1 MEQSNATTE
10 IQPEDMMGYE
20 PPKEETVTPQETE
33 ATKETPQETVN
44 RMMKEVK
51 LDENGKIIYPDDID
65 PMLKIAM
72 ATTKSYRDTQSAYT
86 KNQQSAKELEA
97 ERDAL
102 REKLATHSQKP
113 LELTT
118 EQQSELDKLYVDNPQ
133 AWRAKMNMLEKQSS
147 DAIQAELDT
156 VTKEVTEKAGAEFEL
171 ARRYSYLEEF
181 NSTRGDNQIT
191 TDILDNDIPARIN
204 NKLAN
209 SEVTFEEY
217 LVEVSDYLGAGKVV
231 SKETPAQTTDLN
243 KANGGAVAS
252 GTTKEEGQIDYS
264 QQSF

>member
-1 MEQSNATTE
+1 MSATTE
-10 IQPEDMMGYE
+10 NNQPEDMMGYE
-20 PPKEETVTPQETE
+20 VPKAEEITPSESST
-33 ATKETPQETVN
+33 TTETPQETVN

-51 LDENGKIIYPDDID
+51 LDEQGKIIYPDDID

-102 REKLATHSQKP
+102 QAKLAEHSQKP

-118 EQQSELDKLYVDNPQ
+118 EQQSELDKLYVESPQ

-147 DAIQAELDT
+147 DAIKEELTT
-156 VTKEVTEKAGAEFEL
+156 VTEEVRQKAGAEFEL
-171 ARRYSYLEEF
+171 ARRYTYLEEF
-181 NSTRGDNQIT
+181 NSTRGENVIT
-191 TDILDNDIPARIN
+191 PDILDNDIPARIN

-231 SKETPAQTTDLN
+231 SKEAPSQTTNLN
-243 KANGGAVAS
+243 QANGGAVAS
-252 GTTKEEGQIDYS
+252 GVTKEEGAVDYGS
-264 QQSF
+264 MTF

>member
-1 MEQSNATTE
+1 MSATTDNNK
-10 IQPEDMMGYE
+10 PEDMMGYE
-20 PPKEETVTPQETE
+20 SQPTEETKPE
-33 ATKETPQETVN
+33 ATSTKETPQDTLN

-51 LDENGKIIYPDDID
+51 TDEQGKIIYPDDID
-65 PMLKIAM
+65 PMLKLAM
-72 ATTKSYRDTQSAYT
+72 ANAKSYRDTQSAYT
-86 KNQQSAKELEA
+86 KNQQSTKELEA

-102 REKLATHSQKP
+102 REKLAVHSQKP

-118 EQQSELDKLYVDNPQ
+118 EQQTELDKLYVDNPN

-147 DAIQAELDT
+147 DAIQEELDT

-171 ARRYSYLEEF
+171 ARRYSYLDEF

-217 LVEVSDYLGAGKVV
+217 LTEVSDYLGAGKVV
-231 SKETPAQTTDLN
+231 SKEAPAQTTDLN

-252 GTTKEEGQIDYS
+252 GTTKEEGQVDYS
-264 QQSF
+264 SMTF